1 MILTV
6 AIPAYNR
13 PRELLETLQ
22 SIAPELGT
30 HEAEILVCEDRSPQA
45 TQIAESVRQFQNAH
59 PHLRVTF
66 SHNAANLGYD
76 GNLRRLLEL
85 AKGDHVMFFG
95 DDDLA
100 VPGGIGK
107 LITHLQQHSSAV
119 VLRAWSSFDTHTGKQ
134 TDTHHYFPGSM
145 SFSPGVETAANFFRK
160 CVFISGLTVN
170 RAAALALH
178 TDRFDG
184 TLLYQLYLAGEL
196 LQGQEGYYLNE
207 VIATRRSGGE
217 HFFGSAEAEKA
228 HFSPKQT
235 TPQHSLKFVSGLFRI
250 ASDIDSR
257 HPGFKALVTQDVGR
271 YAYPLMSI
279 QAPHLSK
286 VGFIRYC
293 LALSRLGPG
302 REPLFWVYMTGLL
315 VLGTRVC
322 DAGIAG
328 LKRLLGSTPRLS
340 GKAGKSR
347 TA

>member
-13 PRELLETLQ
+13 PQELLEALQ

-30 HEAEILVCEDRSPQA
+30 HAVEILICEDRSPKA
-45 TQIAESVRQFQNAH
+45 DQIAEVVRVFQGSH
-59 PHLRVTF
+59 PHIQISCL
-66 SHNAANLGYD
+66 HNARNLGYD
-76 GNLRRLLEL
+76 GNLRHLLEL
-85 AKGDHVMFFG
+85 AKGRHVMFFG

-100 VPGGIGK
+100 VPGGIGA
-107 LITHLQQHSSAV
+107 LITHLQQNSPAV

-134 TDTHHYFPGSM
+134 TGTHHYFPHSM
-145 SFSPGVETAANFFRK
+145 SFSPGVATAANFFRK

-170 RAAALALH
+170 RAAAMALH

-196 LQGQEGYYLNE
+196 LQQQEGYYLNE
-207 VIATRRSGGE
+207 VVATRRSGGE
-217 HFFGSAEAEKA
+217 HFFGSADAEKA

-235 TPQHSLKFVSGLFRI
+235 TPQHSLRFVSGLFRI
-250 ASDIDSR
+250 ASDIDGR

-286 VGFIRYC
+286 VAFIRYC
-293 LALSRLGPG
+293 LALSNLGPG
-302 REPLFWVYMTGLL
+302 REPLFWVYMVGLL
-315 VLGTRVC
+315 VLGARAC

-328 LKRLLGSTPRLS
+328 LKKVLGSTPRLS
-340 GKAGKSR
+340 GKAGKSP
-347 TA
+347 AA